1 MPTTMTTGHRHRR
14 ERPGKLA
21 ARVSRLVRERR
32 RLLAIR
38 EQIDAA
44 FALDMAEL
52 QRLHR
57 EHRAHIDAQ
66 LRELDHGL
74 MPQPGREQS
83 DAGGAY
89 LGETAHA
96 D

>member
-44 FALDMAEL
+44 FALDMTEL

-66 LRELDHGL
+66 LRKLDHGL
-74 MPQPGREQS
+74 MPQPGWEKS

-89 LGETAHA
+89 LGGGGAC
-96 D
+96 